1 MATKKIIAAAASLL
15 VCAYSFGCFPAGY
28 TADCTVNEETV
39 NIYAVPA
46 FAAEYENDITDPSED
61 VSDSADFPEKFDLR
75 NQGAVSAV
83 KNQGD
88 YGTCW
93 AFSTI
98 AALETQTINADP
110 YSDLSEGHLSV
121 FSFYGDDT
129 LDVTPDTTYYTSG
142 GHPNY
147 AVSALSQQKGPV
159 SESVMPYTPD
169 SDEVDPDL
177 EYRSEY
183 FLKSALMLNEYS
195 RSRIYPDTLSSF
207 TVNEIKEQLTEGKA
221 VTVDFCYNIAGY
233 SYNTDTA
240 AQYSASK
247 ATPNHS
253 VAIVGWDDSF
263 DAGNFKNT
271 PPGSGAWIA
280 KNSWGDDW
288 GDNGYFYISYYDAS
302 LSNTTSYEAEEKG
315 LYSDCYQHDT
325 LAYTASVC
333 ADNADR
339 KNAFM
344 ANIFTAEK
352 DTYVTAA
359 GFYTTDRGT
368 SYELYVC
375 TDLKDPSD
383 PSSGTMSSATAGTEK
398 YPGYHTERLDS
409 PVKIKK
415 GESFSIIAK
424 LSNPEALYPIP
435 VEAAVIL
442 CENGMSISSGGISKQ
457 KLKRSSSEGE
467 SFISYNGT
475 VWKDTKDLR
484 TETAYENLTLI
495 NKNIAYY
502 IGNVCLKAFTSDE
515 GVIEFSTSAEKVAYG
530 TEIQLG
536 SPFSDTVYYTTDGSE
551 PTLNSTRYTGPVTI
565 NSDITL
571 TAAALAPDG
580 TLYPSES
587 RNYSQASSVLSS
599 LTVNTHPL
607 EIEENGMPVTQLS
620 YEAPGADDSVVF
632 FPSGSGTITINGQH
646 AVSGQTSAE
655 VELEPGMNDICI
667 ISSEEGKIPT
677 EYHVNIFRHYA
688 ATDFRTETIEF
699 EAGSAEITAEDG
711 HIFEPG
717 ESISS
722 YLGQKLTVRTEE
734 GTSYISLPKRVD
746 LEEKIDPVSVYGL
759 EVLSDIF
766 SLSSRTLFS
775 KNPDMSEAAPI
786 HSRVVSVLTTNF
798 FMIYPEYDT
807 DLYFQIP
814 ASDTEPESTIL
825 HVSVEGRP
833 EIPDDDITINI
844 DEKNNASFTIKT
856 PDLHTAKYICE
867 LKTSKDPSYTSS
879 LPSSLSQI
887 CESGNNR
894 IGELIPGQTY
904 TLYVTYPSTS
914 SSFSTK
920 VKAIDFTVPGN
931 AEEYSFNYKEETL
944 IFNTEKYRA
953 FAADGTEIE
962 CYGSITDYIGT
973 DIVLRDDSGSE
984 KTVSIPPRPELP
996 LLEIDYL
1003 NERLSVPL
1011 SKEVKYTK
1019 TLVSSGYTTYAFNI
1033 SNLCDRDGII
1043 TISKLYEA
1051 SASAG
1056 DIFTF
1061 FIDATETA
1069 FASEH
1074 QQIVLPKHEKLH
1086 YSALEVLKYTSD
1098 SISLKKYIGLEYGIK
1113 MDFEDDFQW
1122 QLSSEFTGLDP
1133 EQSYI
1138 IAVRRPPR
1146 EIALSSLPVYNI
1158 ITTLPSEYL
1167 SGDLNSDGELNAS
1180 DILILRRMLI
1190 CDIRPD
1196 SAQMRSGDVNGD
1208 GSVDIIDMMRL
1219 KRMIL

>member
-1 MATKKIIAAAASLL
+1 MATKRIIAAAASL
-15 VCAYSFGCFPAGY
+15 VFCAYSFGCFPAGY
-28 TADCTVNEETV
+28 SADFVSAEDTV
-39 NIYAVPA
+39 NISAVPA
-46 FAAEYENDITDPSED
+46 FTAEYEDDIPDPPENERD
-61 VSDSADFPEKFDLR
+61 TADFPERFDLR

-98 AALETQTINADP
+98 AALETQTIKNDP

-121 FSFYGDDT
+121 FSFYGDET
-129 LDVTPDTTYYTSG
+129 MDVTPDTTYYTSG

-169 SDEVDPDL
+169 SEEVDPEL

-195 RSRIYPDTLSSF
+195 KSRIYPDKLSSF
-207 TVNEIKEQLTEGKA
+207 SVIEIKEQLTEGKA
-221 VTVDFCYNIAGY
+221 VTTDFCYNIAGY
-233 SYNTDTA
+233 SYNTDTF
-240 AQYSASK
+240 AQYSSSK
-247 ATPNHS
+247 TTPNHS

-263 DAGNFKNT
+263 AADNFKNP
-271 PPGSGAWIA
+271 PPGDGAWIA

-302 LSNTTSYEAEEKG
+302 MSNTTSYETEEKG

-344 ANIFTAEK
+344 ANIFTASE

-368 SYELYVC
+368 AYELYVC
-375 TDLKDPSD
+375 TGLKDPSD
-383 PSSGTMSSATAGTEK
+383 PSSGMMSPATSGTEK
-398 YPGYHTERLDS
+398 YPGYHTERLDC

-442 CENGMSISSGGISKQ
+442 CENGMSISSGGITKQ

-475 VWKDTKDLR
+475 VWKDTKNLR
-484 TETAYENLTLI
+484 TETAYENLTLL

-502 IGNVCLKAFTSDE
+502 LGNVCLKAFTSNE
-515 GVIEFSTSAEKVAYG
+515 GIIEFSSNAEKIAYG
-530 TEIQLG
+530 TEISLN
-536 SPFSDTVYYTTDGSE
+536 SPFSDTIYYTTDGSE
-551 PTLNSTRYTGPVTI
+551 PTLSSTIYTGPVKIT
-565 NSDITL
+565 SDITI
-571 TAAALAPDG
+571 TAAALASDG
-580 TLYPSES
+580 TLYPSVS
-587 RNYSQASSVLSS
+587 RKYSQASSVLSS

-607 EIEENGMPVTQLS
+607 TVEENGIPVTQLS
-620 YEAPGADDSVVF
+620 YEAPGADDSIVF
-632 FPSGSGTITINGQH
+632 FPSGSGTITINGQP

-655 VELEPGMNDICI
+655 VELKPGINDICI
-667 ISSEEGKIPT
+667 ISSEEGKLPT

-688 ATDFRTETIEF
+688 AADYYSETIEF
-699 EAGSAEITAEDG
+699 EAGSAEVTAEDG
-711 HIFEPG
+711 HVFSPG

-722 YLGQKLTVRTEE
+722 YLGQKLTVKTEE
-734 GTSYISLPKRVD
+734 GTSYISLSPRVN

-766 SLSSRTLFS
+766 FLSSRTQFS
-775 KNPDMSEAAPI
+775 KNPDMSDASPI

-798 FMIYPEYDT
+798 FMIYPGYDT

-825 HVSVEGRP
+825 HVSVENRP
-833 EIPDDDITINI
+833 EIPDDDISIDI
-844 DEKNNASFTIKT
+844 DENNIASFTVKR
-856 PDLHTAKYICE
+856 PGLHTAKYICE
-867 LKTSKDPSYTSS
+867 LKTSKEPSYTSS
-879 LPSSLSQI
+879 LPSNLSKI
-887 CESGNNR
+887 CETGTNK

-914 SSFSTK
+914 SSFSTN
-920 VKAIDFTVPGN
+920 VKAIDFTVPGD
-931 AEEYSFNYKEETL
+931 AEEYSFNFREET
-944 IFNTEKYRA
+944 IIYNADKYRA
-953 FAADGTEIE
+953 YASDGTEIE
-962 CYGSITDYIGT
+962 CYGSVSDYIGT
-973 DIVLRDDSGSE
+973 DIVLRDDSGNE
-984 KTVSIPPRPELP
+984 KIVSIPPRPELP
-996 LLEIDYL
+996 LLEIDYK
-1003 NERLSVPL
+1003 NEKLSVPL
-1011 SKEVKYTK
+1011 DKEVKYTK
-1019 TLVSSGYTTYAFNI
+1019 TLITSGYTTYAFNI
-1033 SNLCDRDGII
+1033 SNLCDKDGVI

-1069 FASEH
+1069 FASEK
-1074 QQIVLPKHEKLH
+1074 QQVILPEHEKLH

-1122 QLSSEFTGLDP
+1122 QLSSEFTGLEP

-1138 IAVRRPPR
+1138 IAVRRPSGDNG
-1146 EIALSSLPVYNI
+1146 LSSLPVYNI
-1158 ITTLPSEYL
+1158 ITTLPADYMN
-1167 SGDLNSDGELNAS
+1167 GDLNMNGELDAP
-1180 DILILRRMLI
+1180 DLLILRRMLI
-1190 CDIRPD
+1190 CDVRPD
-1196 SAQMRSGDVNGD
+1196 SAQIRSGDVNSD